1 MVCLAYAPL
10 ETVGYSASHDSTDGS
25 LLVLAHH
32 EICTAKKL
40 GPPFRDYISC
50 SEFSYANPMLT
61 SMNKLPLYMLSNLI

>member
-32 EICTAKKL
+32 EICTVKKL
-40 GPPFRDYISC
+40 GPTFRDHISC
-50 SEFSYANPMLT
+50 SEFFYGKSMLP
-61 SMNKLPLYMLSNLI
+61 SIEKLPFYMMSN